1 MEDWTLR
8 DNNDSSVGVNNF
20 VDNMQLLLKLQSLD
34 SLIPAN
40 DNDTSQS
47 FNEFNQS
54 ASTSDFPD
62 EDDLV
67 DKLFRESLA
76 MQQGIKKTRERE
88 TKDLYL
94 LFSLLLSRY
103 SKRSK
108 PRELI
113 E

>member
-20 VDNMQLLLKLQSLD
+20 VDNMQLLWKLQSLD

-76 MQQGIKKTRERE
+76 MQQGIKKTH
-88 TKDLYL
+88 TH
-94 LFSLLLSRY
+94 
-103 SKRSK
+103 
-108 PRELI
+108 I
-113 E
+113 